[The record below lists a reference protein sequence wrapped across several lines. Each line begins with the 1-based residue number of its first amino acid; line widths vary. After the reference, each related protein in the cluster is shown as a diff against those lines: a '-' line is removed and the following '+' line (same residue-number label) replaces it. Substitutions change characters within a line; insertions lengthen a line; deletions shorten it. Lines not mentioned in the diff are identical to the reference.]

1 MVLFPLLKCS
11 NFAVVYRP
19 FPLRQIGSVTV
30 RISIWPF
37 TDSMDISI
45 WYEPF
50 MGFSIRLFL
59 PQGQRRLTPVP
70 IPQNF
75 IHIVLVADP
84 EKLVLVALLLVI
96 IIIVAII
103 FA

>member
-19 FPLRQIGSVTV
+19 FPFRQIGSVMV
-30 RISIWPF
+30 SISIWPS
-37 TDSMDISI
+37 TDISI